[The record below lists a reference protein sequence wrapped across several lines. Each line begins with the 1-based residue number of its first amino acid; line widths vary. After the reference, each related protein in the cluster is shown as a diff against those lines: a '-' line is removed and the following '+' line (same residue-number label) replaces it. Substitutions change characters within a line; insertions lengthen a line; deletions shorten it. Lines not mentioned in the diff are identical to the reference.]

1 MQRIVAHRNSS
12 NPIFP
17 SFPSSSFSLSFCFF
31 RFFCYLCGAK
41 NIVVQAFKRNIFS
54 LLLFALVLFNIGSST
69 LFIHKH
75 NVEGHTIA
83 HSHPFSGNPESHT
96 HSLAQFNIIDRVS
109 RADMLLSECVVV
121 EPCDCVREFTP
132 NIYNYRCSCS
142 HLSNVASLRA
152 PPVA

>member
-12 NPIFP
+12 KHILPHLPHFP
-17 SFPSSSFSLSFCFF
+17 HLFAFF
-31 RFFCYLCGAK
+31 AFFVTFAAQK
-41 NIVVQAFKRNIFS
+41 NMIVQTVKRNICS
-54 LLLFALVLFNIGSST
+54 LLLLTLVLFNIGSST

-83 HSHPFSGNPESHT
+83 HSHPFSGNPESHS
-96 HSLAQFNIIDRVS
+96 HSLAQLDVISRVS

-121 EPCDCVREFTP
+121 EPCDYVREFTP
-132 NIYNYRCSCS
+132 NIYNYSCSCS
-142 HLSNVASLRA
+142 HLSNTASLRA